1 MRASAI
7 VSTYNNTR
15 ALDLVLCALSRQSRA
30 PEEIWI
36 ADDGSTEETAALV
49 RSYEE
54 RFGGRLHHVWQSD
67 SGYNRRVR
75 IANEAVRRATGDYL
89 IFLDGDSV
97 PHSHWTEDHMVGARK
112 NTVLCGRRV
121 KLGPELSAAITRD
134 WIESGW
140 LESGK
145 FLRQGRK
152 NKQLERWLLGIRLP
166 ALLPKLMY
174 LRARKLMGVNFS
186 MPREVFE
193 ALNGWEEDNPTGRR
207 DDTELELRIKRSRFK
222 RFPLLH
228 RALVY
233 HLDHPE
239 AGYNPKSQAWLAEH
253 RASDHKRARVGLDSA
268 TPFDPAS

>member
-15 ALDLVLCALSRQSRA
+15 ALDLVLCALARQSRA

-49 RSYEE
+49 RSYEQQ
-54 RFGGRLHHVWQSD
+54 FDGRLHHIWQSD
-67 SGYNRRVR
+67 VGHSRRAR
-75 IANEAVRRATGDYL
+75 IGNEAVRRSTGDHL

-97 PHSHWTEDHMVGARK
+97 PHSHWIEDHMVGARK

-134 WIESGW
+134 WIENGW
-140 LESGK
+140 LKSWK

-152 NKQLERWLLGIRLP
+152 SKQLERWLLGIRLP
-166 ALLPKLMY
+166 ALVPKLMY

-186 MPREVFE
+186 MPRELFE

-207 DDTELELRIKRSRFK
+207 DDAELELRIKRSRIK

-233 HLDHPE
+233 HLDHAE
-239 AGYNPKSQAWLAEH
+239 ADYDSKSRTWLEAQ
-253 RASDHKRARVGLDSA
+253 RASDHKRARVGLDS
-268 TPFDPAS
+268 PAP